1 MTTLKIHT
9 ILYRAGLWI
18 TAILCAVMLALSAC
32 SLGKNDVLDPDS
44 YDNPTHQGGGMPDPN
59 SLRITVDPSVS
70 VNEEL
75 LHNTKQMKW

>member
-1 MTTLKIHT
+1 MKIKKTYT
-9 ILYRAGLWI
+9 IYSRTGLWV

-44 YDNPTHQGGGMPDPN
+44 DDNPTHQGGGMPDPN

-75 LHNTKQMKW
+75 LLNTKQMK

>member
-32 SLGKNDVLDPDS
+32 SLGKTDLLDPDS
-44 YDNPTHQGGGMPDPN
+44 DDNPTHQGGGMPDPN
-59 SLRITVDPSVS
+59 SLRITVDHSVS

-75 LHNTKQMKW
+75 LHNTKQMK

>member
-1 MTTLKIHT
+1 MKIKKTYT
-9 ILYRAGLWI
+9 IYSRAGLWI

-44 YDNPTHQGGGMPDPN
+44 DDNPTHQGGGMPDPN

-75 LHNTKQMKW
+75 LHNTKQMK